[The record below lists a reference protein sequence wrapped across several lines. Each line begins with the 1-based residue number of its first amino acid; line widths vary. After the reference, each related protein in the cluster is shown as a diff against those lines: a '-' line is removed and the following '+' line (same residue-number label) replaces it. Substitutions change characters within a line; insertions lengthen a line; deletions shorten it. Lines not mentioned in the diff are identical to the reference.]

1 MFHCCNE
8 CFTEMDVNRQV
19 DEEEKKD
26 RASALN
32 EALMAL
38 MRAST
43 ISLPSLTF
51 NEPINEA
58 MAQQIKHAAM
68 YTCSIEITPVAPYP
82 SLELIITAKTF
93 ATLIALH
100 ASSSPIQQGIFARHH
115 SRSAPFSPRLFLRY
129 LSSNDFP
136 PKTFLRSLSSMQSL
150 DAIGCLINLI
160 RSPIVCSNHAIW
172 PQSI

>member
-51 NEPINEA
+51 NEP
-58 MAQQIKHAAM
+58 M
-68 YTCSIEITPVAPYP
+68 
-82 SLELIITAKTF
+82 
-93 ATLIALH
+93 TLIFIKVSKMVLILH
-100 ASSSPIQQGIFARHH
+100 DYKKEPCYAEKM
-115 SRSAPFSPRLFLRY
+115 LR
-129 LSSNDFP
+129 
-136 PKTFLRSLSSMQSL
+136 R
-150 DAIGCLINLI
+150 A
-160 RSPIVCSNHAIW
+160 
-172 PQSI
+172 